1 MSATKPPT
9 NYEFDNEPDGIE
21 ESGNGLSSNSSN
33 GHRIYEINSNI
44 SQVANNSSPVNNND
58 SQISRDDELNF
69 AGYDEEADELLA
81 SEYRIKQENEQA
93 EIRPVSEKP
102 SVRMFSVLA
111 GTGVFLGTFGF
122 LWFTFFAPKPV
133 RQQAKTST
141 PEVTPSPSNDESAE
155 LKSRLAFQDQQRTLE
170 AQPPTPKERPTPTP
184 TATPAPAPAPKLAP
198 KPTPKAVPVA
208 RTPEPPRRVQ
218 NFNPPPP
225 PPRPAPLPPP
235 PPRIIQ
241 AVSPTQPPTPPP
253 PPPPPPSPPK
263 PSPSPR
269 PIQSPP
275 PPAEKVD
282 PYDRWAK
289 LASLGQSRGEIA
301 DAPAIESAV
310 ASNSVVS
317 PSTPPTLA
325 IAPIPSPNA
334 IAPTLRSNIAP
345 PTTPTYSAETPIVT
359 ASTRLASSPTTIAIS
374 PTLPPNTPI
383 TTGETTPTLPPNT
396 PIVTGET
403 TSTLP
408 PNTPITTPAATS
420 IPFPQDQQP
429 LSPQNTQPT
438 QVNPPYTRPSATP
451 TAEPEIASV
460 AIGDNRLADSSP
472 NTTSSGMSAG
482 EIGILNRTPINQNT
496 NIDIA
501 TKEIAIGSS
510 AKAKVIV
517 PMIWDEAGQSPTG
530 GRFAVQLTEDMK
542 ATDGAIALPSGTVL
556 ITEVN
561 NVTRSN
567 RLVSQ
572 SVVALVYP
580 DDGGRIH
587 QVPIPPGNLL
597 IRGEDNQPLIAEGL
611 FDRGSEI
618 AKTDVLVGV
627 LSSLGRVGEI
637 INRPTQEVFSQQS
650 GVFGSTTVRT
660 NSKRR
665 PSVLAAALEGFFT
678 PTAER
683 LRERSDRATQ
693 ELLKRGNVAIVPEGT
708 EVSVFVNSFVTV
720 RK

>member
-9 NYEFDNEPDGIE
+9 NYEFNDEPDAIE
-21 ESGNGLSSNSSN
+21 ESGNGLSPNSN
-33 GHRIYEINSNI
+33 GHRIYEVNSSTNSNN
-44 SQVANNSSPVNNND
+44 SQVVNNND
-58 SQISRDDELNF
+58 SQISRDDELEF

-81 SEYRIKQENEQA
+81 SEYKIKQENEQA

-111 GTGVFLGTFGF
+111 GTGVVLGTFGF
-122 LWFTFFAPKPV
+122 VWFTFFAPKPV

-141 PEVTPSPSNDESAE
+141 PEVTPSSPNDESAE

-184 TATPAPAPAPKLAP
+184 KVTPAPAP

-235 PPRIIQ
+235 PRIIQ
-241 AVSPTQPPTPPP
+241 AVAPPLPPTPPP
-253 PPPPPPSPPK
+253 PPPPLPPK
-263 PSPSPR
+263 PSPPLR
-269 PIQSPP
+269 PTQSPP

-282 PYDRWAK
+282 PYERWAK

-325 IAPIPSPNA
+325 IAP
-334 IAPTLRSNIAP
+334 REGSNIAP
-345 PTTPTYSAETPIVT
+345 PTTPTYSAQTPIVT
-359 ASTRLASSPTTIAIS
+359 ASTTPAPSPGAIVFS
-374 PTLPPNTPI
+374 PTLPP
-383 TTGETTPTLPPNT
+383 
-396 PIVTGET
+396 
-403 TSTLP
+403 
-408 PNTPITTPAATS
+408 TTPATTS
-420 IPFPQDQQP
+420 MPFPQDQQP

-438 QVNPPYTRPSATP
+438 QVNPQYTRPS
-451 TAEPEIASV
+451 AEPEIAST
-460 AIGDNRLADSSP
+460 AIGDTRVADSNP

-556 ITEVN
+556 ITEVQ

-580 DDGGRIH
+580 DSSGRIH

-650 GVFGSTTVRT
+650 GYFGSTTIQT
-660 NSKRR
+660 TSKRR

-708 EVSVFVNSFVTV
+708 EVSVFVNSFVSL
-720 RK
+720 RR

>member
-1 MSATKPPT
+1 MSATKPPK
-9 NYEFDNEPDGIE
+9 NYEFDDEPDAIE
-21 ESGNGLSSNSSN
+21 ESGNGLSPNNN
-33 GHRIYEINSNI
+33 GHRIYEVNSLTNSNN
-44 SQVANNSSPVNNND
+44 SQVVNNND
-58 SQISRDDELNF
+58 SQISRDDELEF

-81 SEYRIKQENEQA
+81 SEYKIKQENEQA

-102 SVRMFSVLA
+102 SVRMFSVLT
-111 GTGVFLGTFGF
+111 GTGVVLGTFGF

-141 PEVTPSPSNDESAE
+141 PEVTPSSPNDESAE

-184 TATPAPAPAPKLAP
+184 TATPAPAP

-235 PPRIIQ
+235 PRIIQ
-241 AVSPTQPPTPPP
+241 AVAPPLPPTPPP
-253 PPPPPPSPPK
+253 PPPAPPLPSKPSPPL
-263 PSPSPR
+263 R
-269 PIQSPP
+269 PTQSPP

-282 PYDRWAK
+282 PYERWAK

-310 ASNSVVS
+310 ASNSVAS

-325 IAPIPSPNA
+325 IAP
-334 IAPTLRSNIAP
+334 REGSNIAP
-345 PTTPTYSAETPIVT
+345 PTTPTYSAQTPIVT
-359 ASTRLASSPTTIAIS
+359 ASTTPAPSPTATETIQEATPAPSPGAIAIS
-374 PTLPPNTPI
+374 PTLPSATPI
-383 TTGETTPTLPPNT
+383 TTGR
-396 PIVTGET
+396 
-403 TSTLP
+403 
-408 PNTPITTPAATS
+408 TS

-429 LSPQNTQPT
+429 LGPQNTQPT
-438 QVNPPYTRPSATP
+438 QVNPQYTRPS
-451 TAEPEIASV
+451 AEPEIASA
-460 AIGDNRLADSSP
+460 AIGDTRLADSNPS
-472 NTTSSGMSAG
+472 TTSSGMSAG

-556 ITEVN
+556 ITEVQ

-637 INRPTQEVFSQQS
+637 VNRPTQEVFSQQS
-650 GVFGSTTVRT
+650 GYFGSTTVQT
-660 NSKRR
+660 TSKRR

-708 EVSVFVNSFVTV
+708 EVSVFVNSFVSL
-720 RK
+720 RR

>member
-1 MSATKPPT
+1 MSATKSPK
-9 NYEFDNEPDGIE
+9 NYEFDDEPDAIE
-21 ESGNGLSSNSSN
+21 ESGNGLFPNSN
-33 GHRIYEINSNI
+33 GHRIYEANFPTNSNN
-44 SQVANNSSPVNNND
+44 SQVVNNND
-58 SQISRDDELNF
+58 SQISRNDELEF
-69 AGYDEEADELLA
+69 AGYDEETDELLA
-81 SEYRIKQENEQA
+81 SEYKIKQENEQA

-102 SVRMFSVLA
+102 SVRMFSVLT
-111 GTGVFLGTFGF
+111 GTGVVLGTFGF

-141 PEVTPSPSNDESAE
+141 PEVTPSSPNDESAE

-184 TATPAPAPAPKLAP
+184 TATPAPAP

-241 AVSPTQPPTPPP
+241 AVAPPLPPTPPP
-253 PPPPPPSPPK
+253 PPPPPLPSKPSPPL
-263 PSPSPR
+263 R
-269 PIQSPP
+269 PTQSPP

-282 PYDRWAK
+282 PYERWAK

-310 ASNSVVS
+310 ASNLVAS

-325 IAPIPSPNA
+325 IAP
-334 IAPTLRSNIAP
+334 TEGSNIAP
-345 PTTPTYSAETPIVT
+345 PTTPTYSAQTPIVT
-359 ASTRLASSPTTIAIS
+359 ASTTPASSPGAIVIS
-374 PTLPPNTPI
+374 PTLPPT
-383 TTGETTPTLPPNT
+383 
-396 PIVTGET
+396 
-403 TSTLP
+403 
-408 PNTPITTPAATS
+408 TPITTPAATS
-420 IPFPQDQQP
+420 MPFPQDQQP

-438 QVNPPYTRPSATP
+438 QVNPQYTHPSATP
-451 TAEPEIASV
+451 TAEPEIAS
-460 AIGDNRLADSSP
+460 ATIGDTRLADSNPS
-472 NTTSSGMSAG
+472 TTSSGMSTG

-556 ITEVN
+556 ITEVQ

-580 DDGGRIH
+580 DSSGRIH

-627 LSSLGRVGEI
+627 INSLGRVGEI
-637 INRPTQEVFSQQS
+637 INRPTQEVFSQQR
-650 GVFGSTTVRT
+650 GYFGSTTIQT
-660 NSKRR
+660 TSKRR

-708 EVSVFVNSFVTV
+708 EVSVFVNSFVSL
-720 RK
+720 RR